1 MSEQNPHNP
10 FTPVPIHAS
19 GVRPLTFMGGERTP
33 VLAGL
38 FFCFYCAFFISLRY
52 RVWIGVPV
60 GVVLWMGWL
69 AMTRAMTKADPQMWQ
84 ILRRH
89 RSYRAFYPAR
99 GRLNAPGPGYGD
111 FKLKCRASGSRWCW
125 GSAARLDMRLRRAV
139 LACARNIAMKRKA
152 WLTCCAMQDQSIRA
166 FCLAKVAS

>member
-99 GRLNAPGPGYGD
+99 GRLNAPGPVYRD
-111 FKLKCRASGSRWCW
+111 FKQKCRASGSR
-125 GSAARLDMRLRRAV
+125 
-139 LACARNIAMKRKA
+139 
-152 WLTCCAMQDQSIRA
+152 
-166 FCLAKVAS
+166 

>member
-33 VLAGL
+33 VLAGLFFFFFCAFFILLFFFFL

-99 GRLNAPGPGYGD
+99 GRLNAPGPVYRD
-111 FKLKCRASGSRWCW
+111 FK
-125 GSAARLDMRLRRAV
+125 
-139 LACARNIAMKRKA
+139 
-152 WLTCCAMQDQSIRA
+152 
-166 FCLAKVAS
+166 